1 MRPGIPDYYFDDIYQ
16 ITPDF
21 FRKIGVSAVICDI
34 DNTLVTYD
42 DPEPTPPV
50 CAWLE
55 SMKKAGI
62 RFVFLS
68 NNHPPRVER
77 FAKSL
82 SLPFYAEAKK
92 PGTKVLLRALA
103 DLGVRPDRAA
113 SLGDQIFTDVLTGQR
128 AGLKTVLVPP
138 IRDRTDLFHRIKR
151 LGERPFVAAYFRAHP
166 GREVQHQKWKAL
178 TGQNRGAAAGSVRPR
193 KESESERK

>member
-16 ITPDF
+16 ITPEF

-50 CAWLE
+50 AAWLDG
-55 SMKKAGI
+55 MKQAGI

-77 FAKSL
+77 FTRSL
-82 SLPFYAEAKK
+82 GLPFYADAKK
-92 PGTKVLLRALA
+92 PGTKVLTRALA
-103 DLGVRPDRAA
+103 DLGVRPGQAA
-113 SLGDQIFTDVLTGQR
+113 SLGDQIFTDILTGQR

-138 IRDRTDLFHRIKR
+138 IKDRTDLFHRLKR
-151 LGERPFVAAYFRAHP
+151 LGERPFVAAFFRANP
-166 GREVQHQKWKAL
+166 GREDQHLRWKRL
-178 TGQNRGAAAGSVRPR
+178 TGQDRGAKPAKPAEKR
-193 KESESERK
+193 KESERK